1 MAFHIPGKGVIQR
14 HPAEDASNLAGL
26 PSDHR
31 AFAMAL
37 YDAICNYTQNEI
49 YPGDVLVFEST
60 AEPARSSER
69 VAGKWMR
76 IARHVQIV
84 PIESNHM
91 SIVGRSDGVPLAR
104 ELCRRLR
111 EVSGALSQ

>member
-1 MAFHIPGKGVIQR
+1 
-14 HPAEDASNLAGL
+14 
-26 PSDHR
+26 
-31 AFAMAL
+31 MAL
-37 YDAICNYTQNEI
+37 YDAICNYTPNGI

-69 VAGKWMR
+69 VASKWAR
-76 IARHVQIV
+76 IASNVEIV

-91 SIVGRSDGVPLAR
+91 SIVGRSDGAPLAG

-111 EVSGALSQ
+111 KVSAALLQ